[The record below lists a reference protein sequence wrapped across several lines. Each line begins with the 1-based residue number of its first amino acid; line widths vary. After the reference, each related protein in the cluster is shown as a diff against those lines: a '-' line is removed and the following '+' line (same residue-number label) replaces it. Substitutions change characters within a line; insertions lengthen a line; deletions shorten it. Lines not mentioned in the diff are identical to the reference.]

1 MNIKINR
8 KFIPFFNSIALLL
21 FLIINFFYKIIYDVL
36 IVKLIFIYF
45 ILIVAGGIILLF
57 RTSGKQVNL
66 SDSYNNLIFS
76 FVLIIILL
84 FVKYMLDY
92 FSLQNAVMITLDPVI
107 ILFSTIIFLTS
118 LRTNYILMYES
129 KEKEIK
135 IKNNLNGNAEGKN

>member
-8 KFIPFFNSIALLL
+8 KFIPFLNSIALLL
-21 FLIINFFYKIIYDVL
+21 FLIINYFYKIIYDSL

-45 ILIVAGGIILLF
+45 ILIFSGGIILLF
-57 RTSGKQVNL
+57 RTSDKKVDL

-76 FVLIIILL
+76 SVLIIILL

-92 FSLQNAVMITLDPVI
+92 FSLQDAVMITLDPVI

-118 LRTNYILMYES
+118 LRTNYILMFES
-129 KEKEIK
+129 KEKDIK
-135 IKNNLNGNAEGKN
+135 IKDNLNKNAEDKN

>member
-8 KFIPFFNSIALLL
+8 KFIPFLNSIALLL
-21 FLIINFFYKIIYDVL
+21 FLIINYFYKIIYDSL

-45 ILIVAGGIILLF
+45 ILIFSGGIILLL
-57 RTSGKQVNL
+57 RTSDKKVDL

-76 FVLIIILL
+76 SVLIIILL

-92 FSLQNAVMITLDPVI
+92 FSLQDAVMITLDPVI

-118 LRTNYILMYES
+118 LRTNYILMFES
-129 KEKEIK
+129 KKKDIK
-135 IKNNLNGNAEGKN
+135 IKDNLNKNAEDKN

>member
-66 SDSYNNLIFS
+66 PDSYNNLIFS
-76 FVLIIILL
+76 SVLIIILL

>member
-8 KFIPFFNSIALLL
+8 KFIPFLNSIALLL
-21 FLIINFFYKIIYDVL
+21 FLIINYFYKIIYDSL

-45 ILIVAGGIILLF
+45 ILILAGGIILLL
-57 RTSGKQVNL
+57 RTSDKKVDL

-76 FVLIIILL
+76 SVLIIILL

-92 FSLQNAVMITLDPVI
+92 FSLQSAVMITLDPVI

-118 LRTNYILMYES
+118 LRTNYILMFES
-129 KEKEIK
+129 KEKDIK
-135 IKNNLNGNAEGKN
+135 IKDNLNKNAEDKN

>member
-8 KFIPFFNSIALLL
+8 KFIPFLNSIALLL
-21 FLIINFFYKIIYDVL
+21 FLIINYFYKIIYDSL

-45 ILIVAGGIILLF
+45 ILIFSGGIILLL
-57 RTSGKQVNL
+57 RTSDKKVDL

-76 FVLIIILL
+76 SVLIIILL

-92 FSLQNAVMITLDPVI
+92 FSLQDAVMITLDPVI

-118 LRTNYILMYES
+118 LRTNYILMFES
-129 KEKEIK
+129 KEKDIK
-135 IKNNLNGNAEGKN
+135 IKDNLNKNAEDKN